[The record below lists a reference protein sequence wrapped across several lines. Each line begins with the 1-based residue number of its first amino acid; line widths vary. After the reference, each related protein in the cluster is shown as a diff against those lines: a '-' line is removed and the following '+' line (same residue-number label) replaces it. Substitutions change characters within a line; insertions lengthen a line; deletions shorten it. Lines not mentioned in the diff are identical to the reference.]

1 MPVDGYLRSVL
12 TGATRPVRHRGGVR
26 DLLGLPEAGASISFT
41 GTPRAAGFV
50 YRHTGAAAP
59 QPESSWQIQ
68 VIDDFGYAESTP
80 PRPTPERPGDVKTHP
95 ARPTTATPAPSSW
108 LDAEAVPAAPRPVH
122 QVPGRHGPGGGEP
135 AVVVRVPG
143 TTPPH
148 RSPATPQDRD
158 GAGPIPPARGAVG
171 TRSADRGD
179 DRPPDPVHSRSEPAV
194 TSTRDKEVAPRDRR
208 QRGGDA
214 PPHPPAE
221 RPAALPDRQ
230 GDRSANPPVAA
241 AGPAAPP
248 DRRNGSASASRADSR
263 RPRDGSPSELLPAQ
277 PPRGKGQRRE
287 GRLEQSRL
295 GDDHVRQS
303 PAGKALRPG
312 REAPP
317 APARP
322 APSATARLPV
332 PQRDAATTGSGT
344 PANDPAGGHLHA
356 TATTPPPP
364 QPPPVVLFTPRSSP
378 PAFWER
384 RHIGRLRSRITR

>member
-59 QPESSWQIQ
+59 QPESPWQIQ

-80 PRPTPERPGDVKTHP
+80 PRPTPDHPGDGKTH
-95 ARPTTATPAPSSW
+95 AVRPTAATPAPSCW
-108 LDAEAVPAAPRPVH
+108 LDAEAVPAPPRPVH
-122 QVPGRHGPGGGEP
+122 QEPGRHGPGGGEP

-143 TTPPH
+143 TTLPH
-148 RSPATPQDRD
+148 RSPPAPQDRD
-158 GAGPIPPARGAVG
+158 SAGPIPPARDAVG

-179 DRPPDPVHSRSEPAV
+179 DRSPDPVPSRSESPV
-194 TSTRDKEVAPRDRR
+194 TSTRHGEVVPRDRR
-208 QRGGDA
+208 ERAGDA
-214 PPHPPAE
+214 RPHAPAG
-221 RPAALPDRQ
+221 RQAAQPDRQ
-230 GDRSANPPVAA
+230 GDGSANPP
-241 AGPAAPP
+241 PI
-248 DRRNGSASASRADSR
+248 
-263 RPRDGSPSELLPAQ
+263 ELPPAQ
-277 PPRGKGQRRE
+277 LPRGRGQRKE
-287 GRLEQSRL
+287 GRPEQSRL

-303 PAGKALRPG
+303 PAGKGLRPG

-317 APARP
+317 APARSAPSATVGPRSPARP
-322 APSATARLPV
+322 APSATVGARTPG
-332 PQRDAATTGSGT
+332 PQRHATTTGGPGT
-344 PANDPAGGHLHA
+344 PAEDPPGGHPQA

-364 QPPPVVLFTPRSSP
+364 QPPPVVLFTPRPSP

-384 RHIGRLRSRITR
+384 RHIGRLRNRITR